1 MRCCGSPA
9 LPGQATSA
17 RGRCLRG
24 LQEELGEGAPAI
36 LVRDCWSATRTH
48 SSPERCRSFQSPA
61 RQPRWPCAIPGE
73 RREPSRRRGGAGVGG
88 CRTHPAAAPTTPQ
101 LRRIW
106 LGGPA
111 KERARSAGQSAGR
124 TDRRTDAPA
133 HADAQSS
140 ARPPSLTLTHTHS
153 RPHRDTRTLARS
165 HPPAS
170 LPARPSPAPGSR
182 SPLWPVSVAS
192 PSVPLCG
199 EPEGERRRVLPKA
212 ALQLRPPPAP
222 QGREAGSRPRH
233 APMGLLAPLG
243 WGRGPPR
250 RGGGWALGSCEG
262 VAATPHG
269 AWTRFRVGIG

>member
-1 MRCCGSPA
+1 M
-9 LPGQATSA
+9 
-17 RGRCLRG
+17 
-24 LQEELGEGAPAI
+24 
-36 LVRDCWSATRTH
+36 VRDCWSATRTH

-153 RPHRDTRTLARS
+153 RTHRDTRTLARS

-212 ALQLRPPPAP
+212 ALQLRPPSSPP
-222 QGREAGSRPRH
+222 GPGSWLP
-233 APMGLLAPLG
+233 P
-243 WGRGPPR
+243 PPR
-250 RGGGWALGSCEG
+250 
-262 VAATPHG
+262 PHG
-269 AWTRFRVGIG
+269 APCTPGLGEGSPTQGRGLGARELRGSSSHSPWSLDAIPGRDRLGVRGPSLCGRG